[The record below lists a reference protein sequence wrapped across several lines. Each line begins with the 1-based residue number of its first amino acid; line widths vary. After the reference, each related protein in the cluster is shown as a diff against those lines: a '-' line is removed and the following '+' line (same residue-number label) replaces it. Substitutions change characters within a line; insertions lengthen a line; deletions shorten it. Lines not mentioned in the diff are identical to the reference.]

1 MREKIDCF
9 GNFGWMTF
17 LIFAGMQSP
26 DMKLLMDL
34 FSETRGVEAA
44 LRILT
49 VLDEE
54 FMEAWKIKDFSL
66 KADDVSENQAAF
78 YTFQLVIRF

>member
-1 MREKIDCF
+1 MR
-9 GNFGWMTF
+9 
-17 LIFAGMQSP
+17 SP

-54 FMEAWKIKDFSL
+54 FMEAWKIKDFRL
-66 KADDVSENQAAF
+66 KADAVSQYCVCVHRWANGGWSASMYPNTTLF
-78 YTFQLVIRF
+78 SL

>member
-1 MREKIDCF
+1 
-9 GNFGWMTF
+9 
-17 LIFAGMQSP
+17 
-26 DMKLLMDL
+26 MKLLMDL

-54 FMEAWKIKDFSL
+54 FMEAWKVLDFRIKT
-66 KADDVSENQAAF
+66 DVSFCLLISNGHCF
-78 YTFQLVIRF
+78 RVDRNI

>member
-1 MREKIDCF
+1 MR
-9 GNFGWMTF
+9 
-17 LIFAGMQSP
+17 SP

-54 FMEAWKIKDFSL
+54 FMEAWKVQDFRIKT
-66 KADDVSENQAAF
+66 DVSF
-78 YTFQLVIRF
+78 